1 MVNNEKKETHSECD
15 DCEKQRTPVEIAL
28 LKGQVE
34 VLALLAEFTELPES
48 QKLEYLQLMMETDK
62 EVCLEEF
69 KKQVQSLPLEK
80 VGNNISKTKVGLKL
94 SLAVDKVNSNL
105 F

>member
-1 MVNNEKKETHSECD
+1 MVNNEKKETHSECID
-15 DCEKQRTPVEIAL
+15 EKQRTPVEIAL

-80 VGNNISKTKVGLKL
+80 VGNNISQTKIGLKL

>member
-1 MVNNEKKETHSECD
+1 MVNNEKKETHSECID
-15 DCEKQRTPVEIAL
+15 EKQRTPVEIAL

-80 VGNNISKTKVGLKL
+80 VGNNISETKVG
-94 SLAVDKVNSNL
+94 
-105 F
+105 